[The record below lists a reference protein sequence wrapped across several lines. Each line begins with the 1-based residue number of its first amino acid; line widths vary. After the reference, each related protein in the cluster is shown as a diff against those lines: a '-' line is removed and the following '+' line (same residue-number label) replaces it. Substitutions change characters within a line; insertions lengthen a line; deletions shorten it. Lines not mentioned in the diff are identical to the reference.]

1 MRFIYDNLYPLA
13 AALILVAAT
22 TCWLGASEPAP
33 PSPSPKAPVPVD
45 EPWSLPKLAEHDSK
59 KSIETINARNLF
71 GIVAEDAPKEP
82 EWRVLGIVMNGAE
95 RFILLA
101 YDGKP
106 AEMLKVGDALPD
118 GAKIVQIEKD
128 RFFVMTP
135 DKKKLAFGIYK
146 HDPTK

>member
-1 MRFIYDNLYPLA
+1 MTMRFIHDNLYPLFATLAIMA
-13 AALILVAAT
+13 AVI
-22 TCWLGASEPAP
+22 CWFGAPEPALPKTQP
-33 PSPSPKAPVPVD
+33 PVA
-45 EPWSLPKLAEHDSK
+45 EPWSLPKLAEHDNK

-71 GIVAEDAPKEP
+71 GVLAADAPKEP
-82 EWRVLGIVMNGAE
+82 EWRVLGIARSGAD

-101 YDGKP
+101 YEGKP
-106 AEMLKVGDALPD
+106 VEMLKVGDALPD

-135 DKKKLAFGIYK
+135 DKQKLAFGIYK